1 MNTTNTV
8 FEVTFE
14 PTPNEQSMK
23 FNIKKQNSAQSLT
36 ADMSG
41 AKPLSPTP
49 SEYRSIQDASN
60 SPLAR
65 KLFGFPWTEA
75 VYIGPDFITITKQD
89 WVEWKTL
96 AEPLA
101 GLIGEH
107 LESGEPV
114 VISAAQTTASAADS
128 PEVQLIK
135 KILNEEIR
143 PEVALHGGDIVFHKY
158 ENRTVYV
165 YMQGACSGCASS
177 TYTLRMGVE
186 TRLKSALPEIE
197 AVEAI

>member
-1 MNTTNTV
+1 MSSNNNTV
-8 FEVTFE
+8 EVTFE
-14 PTPNEQSMK
+14 PTPNAQSMK
-23 FNIKKQNSAQSLT
+23 FNVKKQIATDS
-36 ADMSG
+36 
-41 AKPLSPTP
+41 
-49 SEYRSIQDASN
+49 SEYKSIQDAAN

-65 KLFGFPWTEA
+65 KLFGFPWTEG
-75 VYIGPDFITITKQD
+75 VYIGPNFITITKQD

-101 GLIGEH
+101 GLIAEH
-107 LESGEPV
+107 LESGEPA
-114 VISAAQTTASAADS
+114 VISAAQAEGSAADS
-128 PEVQLIK
+128 AEVKLIK

-158 ENRTVYV
+158 ENRIVYV

-186 TRLKSALPEIE
+186 TRLKAALPEIE
-197 AVEAI
+197 SIEAL